1 MGIQG
6 SITSA
11 VSGTSVTVPST
22 KVQFIGAGVYGATV
36 SGYLSVIINPART
49 ANFLFQV
56 PIGVTTT
63 DNPTV
68 QQVGPLGNGIWPF
81 HLSTG
86 AVTLNYTG
94 TGLTSGTFV
103 FYYGTPLD
111 GSKPLQSYQSIVQS
125 YTTGALGAA
134 FSFPAEI
141 QLVGAAHVFG
151 TSTLQTILQDR
162 ISFNTS
168 AGFSITLSFSMLD
181 AVIIIPLDAP
191 AAQSLTVT
199 NTLTGT
205 GVGTG
210 YVALYY
216 R

>member
-1 MGIQG
+1 VGIQG

-22 KVQFIGAGVYGATV
+22 KVGFIGVGVYAATV
-36 SGYLSVIINPART
+36 SGYCTIIINPARS

-56 PIGVTTT
+56 PIGVTTA

-81 HLSTG
+81 SLSTG
-86 AVTLNYTG
+86 AVTLNYSG

-103 FYYGTPLD
+103 FYYGTPLP
-111 GSKPLQSYQSIVQS
+111 GSQPLQAYQSIVQS

-134 FSFPAEI
+134 FSFPSEI
-141 QLVGAAHVFG
+141 TLTGAAHTFG
-151 TSTLQTILQDR
+151 TSTVQTILQDR

-181 AVIIIPLDAP
+181 AVIIIPLEAT

-216 R
+216 K